1 MSFTLRLT
9 VAAADATELL
19 QNVTQENYGVQA
31 GTKNAMDWFVAQKK
45 TVDTKIAIS
54 SFWYQALLLFFSVSG
69 RRTLVIGN
77 SAVDHM
83 VRY

>member
-1 MSFTLRLT
+1 MR
-9 VAAADATELL
+9 TELL

-31 GTKNAMDWFVAQKK
+31 GTKNAMDWFVTQKK
-45 TVDTKIAIS
+45 NSRHKNCNFP